1 MSRRPKKKLD
11 GISYE
16 DFRRQVK
23 ERRIEPLYLFAG
35 DEQYL
40 QERALKLLYNTVDEA
55 ERAFNIFTF
64 SIGESSPSGAK
75 TTARDAIGAANE
87 ITLSASR
94 RIIVIRDFDKIKED
108 ETEMV
113 LEYLKRPAPTATVVF
128 QTAAL
133 DQRRKISTALLKA
146 ASVVAFDRLSE
157 QQAARWAEGYLKL
170 RDCRIEPAALG
181 LLIGLVG
188 TRLSRLANELDK
200 LAAFAGGGF
209 INSDTVGELVPRARE
224 HTTWELWD
232 AILER
237 NRKRALRLT
246 ERLLDDGNEPLMI
259 LGALAGLYRR
269 LLAAKDLIARGAP
282 VEEVNRA
289 TGRYGRNAADFNA
302 RVSRSAREEIIHGLR
317 RITQVEQ
324 RDKELGSHA
333 TPPDTISGCRID
345 FARKRALEYIRFL
358 IVRRNLEEE
367 DAHLCSRREPAK
379 RSGVGE
385 S

>member
-35 DEQYL
+35 EEQYL

-64 SIGESSPSGAK
+64 TIGESSISGAK

-87 ITLSASR
+87 MTLSASR

-113 LEYLKRPAPTATVVF
+113 LEYLKRPAPSATVVF
-128 QTAAL
+128 QTVAL

-146 ASVVAFDRLSE
+146 ATVVAFDRLSE

-200 LAAFAGGGF
+200 LAAYAGGGF
-209 INSDTVGELVPRARE
+209 INSATVGELVPRARE

-246 ERLLDDGNEPLMI
+246 ERLLDDGTEPLVI

-269 LLAAKDLIARGAP
+269 LLAAKDLMARGAP

-317 RITQVEQ
+317 RITQVNNAIKNSE
-324 RDKELGSHA
+324 A
-333 TPPDTISGCRID
+333 TPRLQIQYLVAELTLPES
-345 FARKRALEYIRFL
+345 ARWSIFG
-358 IVRRNLEEE
+358 
-367 DAHLCSRREPAK
+367 S
-379 RSGVGE
+379 
-385 S
+385 

>member
-11 GISYE
+11 GISNE

-35 DEQYL
+35 EEQYL
-40 QERALKLLYNTVDEA
+40 QERALKLLFNTVDEA

-64 SIGESSPSGAK
+64 TIGESSPTGAK

-94 RIIVIRDFDKIKED
+94 RIIVVREFDKIKED
-108 ETEMV
+108 DTEMV
-113 LEYLKRPAPTATVVF
+113 LEYLKRPAPSATVVF
-128 QTAAL
+128 QTASL
-133 DQRRKISTALLKA
+133 DQRRKLSTALLKA
-146 ASVVAFDRLSE
+146 ATVVAFDRLSE

-200 LAAFAGGGF
+200 LAAYAGGGF
-209 INSDTVGELVPRARE
+209 INSAIVQELVPRARE

-246 ERLLDDGNEPLMI
+246 QRLLDDGDASTPLMI

-269 LLAAKDLIARGAP
+269 LLAAKDLMARGAP
-282 VEEVNRA
+282 VEDVNRA
-289 TGRYGRNAADFNA
+289 TGRYGRNAEDFNA
-302 RVSRSAREEIIHGLR
+302 RVRRSAREEIVHGLR
-317 RITQVEQ
+317 RIAQVDNAIKNSE
-324 RDKELGSHA
+324 A
-333 TPPDTISGCRID
+333 TPRLQIEYLVAELTLPES
-345 FARKRALEYIRFL
+345 ARWSIFG
-358 IVRRNLEEE
+358 
-367 DAHLCSRREPAK
+367 S
-379 RSGVGE
+379 
-385 S
+385 